1 MDLAEC
7 LERVLGLKNQP
18 LPGPHAAVADAA
30 GPGYR
35 ILHLSTSAEF
45 WEDRSQVNE
54 VWDHFDRECL
64 VLAEALIQVW
74 GPPERV
80 ELSPV
85 LDRSMQGETVPALAG
100 VLSNFVPSV
109 SVWHFEDRSV
119 CLGVGQWDRE
129 LPVVLVAAAGDL

>member
-7 LERVLGLKNQP
+7 LEQVLGLKSQP
-18 LPGPHAAVADAA
+18 LPGPHAAVSSAA

-35 ILHLSTSAEF
+35 ILHLSSSAGF

-54 VWDHFDRECL
+54 VWDRFDRECL
-64 VLAEALIQVW
+64 VLAEALSQVW
-74 GPPERV
+74 GPVERV

-85 LDRSMQGETVPALAG
+85 LERSMQGERVPALAG
-100 VLSNFVPSV
+100 VLSNFVPSL
-109 SVWHFEDRSV
+109 SAWRFEDRSV
-119 CLGVGQWDRE
+119 CVGVGQWDRE